1 MFAEDLLRDLRRAGY
16 TPGAAAEYVRA
27 IAARVVR
34 RLPRHAELVRSV
46 AATTLVV
53 FALEFGAAVYLSATF
68 GRDFGVSFLIG
79 GSALLLGGCFWLLIH
94 IGLMHG
100 PREEA
105 TLRRLPLPVLLTM
118 IRLVSIPAIVLFLLA
133 ERWPIAV
140 WLFVGSALTDV
151 LDGVVA
157 RAFAMESAVGKVL
170 DPLVDIAFN
179 ATVFVTLARI
189 GVLPWWVSG
198 LMLGRYGLLVGG
210 TFALYIFNGPVRIEP
225 TAFGKLTGVLT
236 TSLVGLLLLGLAS
249 WSGATRHQLQPVFD
263 VGLGVLAVATIIQ
276 VIFIGLANK
285 RAHDRPAVELVRPSS
300 PGKVVGEIRGPRG

>member
-27 IAARVVR
+27 IVTRVVR

-46 AATTLVV
+46 AATALVV
-53 FALEFGAAVYLSATF
+53 FALEFAAAVFLSIRF
-68 GRDFGVSFLIG
+68 GRDFGVSFLIA
-79 GSALLLGGCFWLLIH
+79 GSALLLSACFWLLFH

-100 PREEA
+100 PREA
-105 TLRRLPLPVLLTM
+105 TTLRRLPLPVLLTLV
-118 IRLVSIPAIVLFLLA
+118 RLVSIPAIVLFLTTS
-133 ERWPIAV
+133 RWEIAV
-140 WLFVGSALTDV
+140 WVFVGSALTDV

-157 RAFAMESAVGKVL
+157 RAFAMESIAGKVL

-179 ATVFVTLARI
+179 ATVFVTLATI

-198 LMLGRYGLLVGG
+198 LMLGRYALLVGG
-210 TFALYIFNGPVRIEP
+210 TFALYIFSGPVRIEP
-225 TAFGKLTGVLT
+225 TVFGKLTGVLT

-249 WSGATRHQLQPVFD
+249 WGETLRHQLQPVFD

-276 VIFIGLANK
+276 VVFIGLANK
-285 RAHDRPAVELVRPSS
+285 KVHDRPDVELVRPAAS
-300 PGKVVGEIRGPRG
+300 GKVVGEIRGPRG